1 MDSILTPAMLSAA
14 LAKLLD
20 SAASQAGSKAWDA
33 LKALITR
40 HRGRAPELPASPE
53 QAARLADEL
62 AAAAQADPD
71 LARALGEW
79 HQSIMGSGNVTN
91 VGSDNVTNNVSGSA
105 EHFVQGRDFD
115 RANITFN

>member
-1 MDSILTPAMLSAA
+1 MDSILTPAMISAA

-20 SAASQAGSKAWDA
+20 GATSQAGAKAWDT

-53 QAARLADEL
+53 ETAQLADEL
-62 AAAAQADPD
+62 AAEARADPD

-91 VGSDNVTNNVSGSA
+91 VGSDNVTNNISGPA
-105 EHFVQGRDFD
+105 ERFVQGRDFD
-115 RANITFN
+115 DANITFN